1 MLKIILII
9 TCIVTSGFSLFIEPK
24 KGDNIKEIAFFNLQI
39 ENLKN
44 KDKLVQIREINN
56 IVNNKI
62 KYISD
67 LENYGKDDYIASARE
82 TINKSSGDC
91 DDYLVLKMKMLSYLG
106 IDSTVLY
113 CQLKNVWHV
122 KLVVEN
128 NGNKIVLDSANKTL
142 RKYNISEG
150 TIFYEGEKFKKIA
163 RL

>member
-1 MLKIILII
+1 MKIIFII
-9 TCIVTSGFSLFIEPK
+9 MLFVTTGFSLFIEPK
-24 KGDNIKEIAFFNLQI
+24 KGDNIKEVAFFNLQI

-44 KDKLVQIREINN
+44 KDRLVQIREINN

-62 KYISD
+62 KYLSD
-67 LENYGKDDYIASARE
+67 LENYGKQDYVASARE
-82 TINKSSGDC
+82 TINKLSGDC

-142 RKYNISEG
+142 RKYNLSEG